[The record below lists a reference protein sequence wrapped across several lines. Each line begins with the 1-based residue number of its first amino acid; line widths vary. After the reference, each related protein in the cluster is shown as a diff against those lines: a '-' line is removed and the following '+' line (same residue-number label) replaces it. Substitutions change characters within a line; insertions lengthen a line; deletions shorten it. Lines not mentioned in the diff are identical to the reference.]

1 MAVTAAMVK
10 ELRQVT
16 GAGMMDC
23 KKALSATDGNMEDAI
38 EFLRKK
44 GMAGADKKAGRV
56 AAEGIIAIAL
66 SKDGKKGV
74 VAEVNCET
82 DFVAKGDEFKTWA
95 NEVAAISLSSN
106 VTDVEALMN
115 EVMSNGKTIDINRR
129 EMIAKIGENMSV
141 RRIQTIES
149 EGSIGQYQHGEKI
162 GVVVAM
168 TGADDALMR
177 DIAMHVAAVNPS
189 CISADDVDQA
199 MLEKE
204 RKFQIEQA
212 STSGKP
218 PEIIEKMIDGRMRK
232 YLQEITLLGQ
242 GFVKDPDTTVEK
254 LLKTN
259 GASVSTFIR
268 LEVGDGIV
276 VETMDFADEVAA
288 AAVAAGA

>member
-1 MAVTAAMVK
+1 M
-10 ELRQVT
+10 
-16 GAGMMDC
+16 
-23 KKALSATDGNMEDAI
+23 
-38 EFLRKK
+38 
-44 GMAGADKKAGRV
+44 
-56 AAEGIIAIAL
+56 
-66 SKDGKKGV
+66 
-74 VAEVNCET
+74 
-82 DFVAKGDEFKTWA
+82 
-95 NEVAAISLSSN
+95 
-106 VTDVEALMN
+106 
-115 EVMSNGKTIDINRR
+115 
-129 EMIAKIGENMSV
+129 
-141 RRIQTIES
+141 
-149 EGSIGQYQHGEKI
+149 
-162 GVVVAM
+162 
-168 TGADDALMR
+168 GADDTLMR
-177 DIAMHVAAVNPS
+177 DIAMHIAAVNPS

-259 GASVSTFIR
+259 GASVSAFIR